1 MNKHLR
7 AVGVVICIVLL
18 FVVIGMKQNV
28 IGNFLSVS
36 LDLNPE
42 ETEAEEIV
50 SPPPPENPTILVAAV
65 GDVMMHEGQ
74 IWAGYDESTG
84 KFDYAEFFNDVK
96 DDILSADIAIANLET
111 TLGGKERK
119 FTGYPMFNSPDEI
132 VDALKEAGF
141 DVIITSNNHCLDRGE
156 KGVLRTLKIIEERG
170 LVGVGTN
177 DSEETMERTR
187 FVEANGIKAAVLA
200 YTYGTNG
207 IPVPR
212 DKPYLVNLIE
222 ENRMLRDIS
231 SAKDICDAVI
241 VYMHFGQEYMR
252 QPSGEQERLARLLL
266 ENGADV
272 VIGSHPHVLQP
283 GEWIDVYDA
292 DGGIVK
298 KYVAY
303 SLGNFISA
311 QRFPYTEEGVI
322 LQILLEKDLSSDKII
337 VKEVTEIDTWV
348 DKFKRDGKMRYVVR
362 KGRKA

>member
-7 AVGVVICIVLL
+7 TAGVAACLILILVAVGMRYNIIDKFLPASLEVIH
-18 FVVIGMKQNV
+18 
-28 IGNFLSVS
+28 
-36 LDLNPE
+36 E
-42 ETEAEEIV
+42 ETEAEEFV
-50 SPPPPENPTILVAAV
+50 PPPPPENPTILLAAV

-74 IWAGYDESTG
+74 IWAGYDENTG
-84 KFDYAEFFNDVK
+84 EFDYSEFFNDVK
-96 DDILSADIAIANLET
+96 DDILSADFAIANLET
-111 TLGGKERK
+111 TLGGRERK
-119 FTGYPMFNSPDEI
+119 FTGYPMFSSPDEI
-132 VDALKEAGF
+132 ADALKEAGF
-141 DVIITSNNHCLDRGE
+141 DVVVTSNNHSLDRGE
-156 KGVLRTLKIIEERG
+156 KGVLRTLKVLEERG
-170 LVGVGTN
+170 LVAVGTN
-177 DSEETMERTR
+177 DSEEATERIR
-187 FVEANGIKAAVLA
+187 YVEANGIRVAVLA

-212 DKPYLVNLIE
+212 GKPYLVNLIE
-222 ENRMLRDIS
+222 ENRMLGDIS

-252 QPSGEQERLARLLL
+252 QPSEEQERLARLLL

-283 GEWIDVYDA
+283 GEWIDVCDA

-311 QRFPYTEEGVI
+311 QRFPHTEEGVI

-348 DKFKRDGKMRYVVR
+348 DKFKVNGKMRYVVR